1 MQCAVVEIVPMDK
14 LVCTGMVLFHFI
26 LQSGIYSSS
35 IQKTLKCGYTLYFIY
50 KSFLNLFFYQ
60 FLIFFD
66 GQFRRNF
73 FYLKYCFQKS
83 NFITTYMNQKRKRVT
98 SIYCQYIKIVFRLK
112 IFCSRQGSSIR
123 GKVHQ
128 LRSRLV
134 HPMRG
139 VIFWRTSFRTND
151 DNMGTC
157 SCSYL
162 EPKQSKNMIA
172 LSFLCTKLKSSTIYC
187 AKFQNR
193 KTGAYFLQETRI

>member
-1 MQCAVVEIVPMDK
+1 MD
-14 LVCTGMVLFHFI
+14 
-26 LQSGIYSSS
+26 
-35 IQKTLKCGYTLYFIY
+35 
-50 KSFLNLFFYQ
+50 NLEEF
-60 FLIFFD
+60 
-66 GQFRRNF
+66 F
-73 FYLKYCFQKS
+73 FYLKYCFQNS
-83 NFITTYMNQKRKRVT
+83 NFKTTYQYMNQKRKRVT

-128 LRSRLV
+128 LRS
-134 HPMRG
+134 MRG
-139 VIFWRTSFRTND
+139 VIFCRTSFRAND

>member
-14 LVCTGMVLFHFI
+14 LVCTGMVFHFI

-35 IQKTLKCGYTLYFIY
+35 IQKTLKFGCTLYFIY

-73 FYLKYCFQKS
+73 FFNFKILFSKIQFQNYLYEG
-83 NFITTYMNQKRKRVT
+83 KRVT
-98 SIYCQYIKIVFRLK
+98 SIYCQYIKIVFILK

-123 GKVHQ
+123 GKVNQ

-139 VIFWRTSFRTND
+139 VIFCRTSFRTND

>member
-1 MQCAVVEIVPMDK
+1 
-14 LVCTGMVLFHFI
+14 
-26 LQSGIYSSS
+26 
-35 IQKTLKCGYTLYFIY
+35 
-50 KSFLNLFFYQ
+50 
-60 FLIFFD
+60 
-66 GQFRRNF
+66 
-73 FYLKYCFQKS
+73 
-83 NFITTYMNQKRKRVT
+83 MNQKRKRVT
-98 SIYCQYIKIVFRLK
+98 SIHCQYIKIVFRLK

-139 VIFWRTSFRTND
+139 VIFCRTSFRTND

-172 LSFLCTKLKSSTIYC
+172 LSFLCTKLKSSTIQC

-193 KTGAYFLQETRI
+193 KTGAYFLQETRIQGDSSFDLNFSVKKWVIATVINSYHRFLAALSCRRLIVIYG

>member
-1 MQCAVVEIVPMDK
+1 MQCAVVVIVPMDK

-26 LQSGIYSSS
+26 SQTGIYLSS
-35 IQKTLKCGYTLYFIY
+35 IQKTVFGYTLYFII

-83 NFITTYMNQKRKRVT
+83 NFKTTYMNKKRKRVT
-98 SIYCQYIKIVFRLK
+98 SICCQYIKIVFRLK
-112 IFCSRQGSSIR
+112 TFCSRQGSSIR

-139 VIFWRTSFRTND
+139 VIFCRTSFRTND